1 MRILILA
8 NAQSVHFHRWLI
20 ALNASGHEVHVATAE
35 PRAIEGVTVH
45 TLPRY
50 RYQLLRLILS
60 AGPLRRLVA
69 KLKPDVVHAYYLLDY
84 GFMAAFAGI
93 KPLVVTA
100 MGSDVLRG
108 LDVSY
113 RRRFLAGYA
122 CRHADYVL
130 TRAEHMNG
138 AVRRLG
144 AGGPVEAVPNGIE
157 TRVFA
162 YGGTRNSVPR
172 VLCTR
177 AFRPVYNIM
186 AFILAIAILKR
197 SGKRADFI
205 LVGDGTDRPE
215 IEAAI
220 KREGLEDCV
229 SLAGALAHDAL
240 PAYYASCDIYVS
252 PSLSDGNSVSLMEA
266 LAGGCYPVVS
276 DIPANRAWIVD
287 GDNGKLFAPNDPQDL
302 ARKLGEAI
310 DGIETFDE
318 IRRMNRDKVVEQADF
333 DSCLS
338 KVLDVYGSVR
348 AGHRA

>member
-20 ALNASGHEVHVATAE
+20 ALTASGHEVHVATAE

-69 KLKPDVVHAYYLLDY
+69 KLKPDIVHAYYLLDY
-84 GFMAAFAGI
+84 GFMAAFAGM

-122 CRHADYVL
+122 CRRADYVL
-130 TRAEHMNG
+130 TRAEHMNET
-138 AVRRLG
+138 VRRLG

-162 YGGTRNSVPR
+162 FGGARNSVPR

-220 KREGLEDCV
+220 EREGLEDCITLV
-229 SLAGALAHDAL
+229 GALAHDAL

-266 LAGGCYPVVS
+266 LAYGIPVIGGYEDTDLDGADCYLRIDNTENNVDTEVS
-276 DIPANRAWIVD
+276 RIRRFVQQWKGRALDRAEIEAKISSRV
-287 GDNGKLFAPNDPQDL
+287 KEL
-302 ARKLGEAI
+302 ARLA
-310 DGIETFDE
+310 FF
-318 IRRMNRDKVVEQADF
+318 EQAA
-333 DSCLS
+333 
-338 KVLDVYGSVR
+338 R
-348 AGHRA
+348 RR